1 MEWNHPSR
9 RAFVVNEACRA
20 IRDARALITDSHI
33 EYTSGRHGRDYLDK
47 NALYTDT
54 RVTRLL
60 AMSMAEPFADEKI
73 ETVVGPTTGGLILSH
88 LTAHHLTMMEAR
100 VVRTIFAAK
109 TADGGFGFPFGY
121 DEYVAGKRVLIAEDV
136 LTTGGTVRKVIELI
150 RKHGGVPFGLTVLCN
165 RGGLTAADFPGM
177 KFVPLIEA
185 PFDSWAPEDCPLCE
199 AGVPIDDRFGKRKKL
214 A

>member
-1 MEWNHPSR
+1 MEWNSPSR
-9 RAFVVNEACRA
+9 RAFVVREAFEALRN
-20 IRDARALITDSHI
+20 ARALICDSHV

-60 AMSMAEPFADEKI
+60 TLSMAEPFSGERVQ
-73 ETVVGPTTGGLILSH
+73 TVVGPATGGIILSQ
-88 LTAHHLTMMEAR
+88 LIAHHLTMFHNQR
-100 VVRTIFAAK
+100 VRAIFAAK
-109 TADGGFGFPFGY
+109 IEGGGFGFPFGY
-121 DEYVAGKRVLIAEDV
+121 DEHIAGQRVLVVEDV

-150 RKHGGVPFGLTVLCN
+150 RKHGGEPFGLSVLCN
-165 RGGLTAADFPGM
+165 RGGLTAPDFPDM
-177 KFVPLIEA
+177 QFVPLLEA
-185 PFDSWAPEDCPLCE
+185 PLESWAPEDCPLCE